1 MAYVSQSAVRN
12 AFNKASTGMF
22 QFTYKNA
29 VKKYVFNQSPDDAH
43 DQMIRFCQVSQ
54 KIPPLMWLLQQ
65 MLDYTDPVLETR
77 VMDIDFH
84 NPFGLSAGL
93 DKNALKRSD
102 RRLPA
107 RAQGIRVHGS
117 TVCLSMR
124 Q

>member
-1 MAYVSQSAVRN
+1 MTYVSQSAVRN

-22 QFTYKNA
+22 QFAYRNA

-65 MLDYTDPVLETR
+65 MIDYTDPVLETR
-77 VMDIDFH
+77 VMDIDFR

-93 DKNALKRSD
+93 DKNADL
-102 RRLPA
+102 
-107 RAQGIRVHGS
+107 
-117 TVCLSMR
+117 
-124 Q
+124 